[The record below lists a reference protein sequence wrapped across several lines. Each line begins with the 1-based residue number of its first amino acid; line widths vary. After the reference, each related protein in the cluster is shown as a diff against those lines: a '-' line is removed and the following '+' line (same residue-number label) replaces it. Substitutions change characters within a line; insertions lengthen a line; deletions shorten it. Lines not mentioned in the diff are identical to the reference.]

1 MHRGSRFKGA
11 MPASV
16 IADIGTM
23 PTGVRIRSVNKIER
37 AGFATTRARTVD
49 PARAA
54 GATRTFKEL
63 RLRDD
68 DEIVIRPG

>member
-1 MHRGSRFKGA
+1 
-11 MPASV
+11 MPVAV

-23 PTGVRIRSVNKIER
+23 PTAVRIRSVNKIEM

-54 GATRTFKEL
+54 GA
-63 RLRDD
+63 
-68 DEIVIRPG
+68 IRMYKIPG